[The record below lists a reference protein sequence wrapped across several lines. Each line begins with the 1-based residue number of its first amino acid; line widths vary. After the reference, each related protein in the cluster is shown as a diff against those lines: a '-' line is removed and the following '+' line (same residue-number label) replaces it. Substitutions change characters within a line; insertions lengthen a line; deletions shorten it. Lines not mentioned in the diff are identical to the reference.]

1 MGPILPFL
9 SVIGKQLGV
18 SEVALGLI
26 MSITPILFFLAKP
39 IFGFILDYF
48 QSLRKT
54 IFIALVVSTTV
65 SFALLQF
72 VPSATAFHQNVTCD
86 SISQCSLEVSR
97 TSFEIGK
104 LFKILELWGQHWM
117 AKHRVYFLVT
127 EIIISAKIFI
137 LNNTQKRINIYWF

>member
-9 SVIGKQLGV
+9 PVIGKQLGV
-18 SEVALGLI
+18 SEVAFGLI

-48 QSLRKT
+48 QSQRKT

-72 VPSATAFHQNVTCD
+72 VPSSTTATFQQNVTCD
-86 SISQCSLEVSR
+86 SISQCSFEVS
-97 TSFEIGK
+97 E
-104 LFKILELWGQHWM
+104 
-117 AKHRVYFLVT
+117 
-127 EIIISAKIFI
+127 
-137 LNNTQKRINIYWF
+137 NNF

>member
-72 VPSATAFHQNVTCD
+72 VPAATAFHQNFTCD
-86 SISQCSLEVSR
+86 AISQCSLEVSG

-104 LFKILELWGQHWM
+104 LFKILEL
-117 AKHRVYFLVT
+117 
-127 EIIISAKIFI
+127 
-137 LNNTQKRINIYWF
+137 

>member
-72 VPSATAFHQNVTCD
+72 VPAATAFHQNVTCD
-86 SISQCSLEVSR
+86 SISQCSLEVSG
-97 TSFEIGK
+97 TSFEIGE
-104 LFKILELWGQHWM
+104 LFQILELRGQHLM

-127 EIIISAKIFI
+127 EIIICAKTFI
-137 LNNTQKRINIYWF
+137 LNNTQKSINIY